1 MVKKNRQAVFITPHN
16 IYDLYGNG
24 GVKATQRNYELIKR
38 YFGEGNVH
46 LCILGTQKTSVN
58 LENTS
63 VFRQPKSNVEVLL
76 AALFGCKCYFP
87 WQEGKILK
95 TIKMKAPD
103 LIFVDSSL
111 LGRLIRKR
119 FYGKTIVFFH
129 NVEADYSWNK
139 VINEGTWHL
148 PGYWIARMN
157 EKCAVKKADRII
169 CLNRRDADKIE
180 KLYNRNADFYL
191 PITFDDKFDIKRVQ
205 CDYKKEIMFFGS
217 LFQPNQLG
225 IEWFMETVMTR
236 LENITL
242 NIVGKGFEKK
252 RKDYEKYKNVRVIG
266 SVEEPDEYY
275 YRHAVVIM
283 PIQYGAGMKVKTAE
297 AMMYGR
303 IILATDEAL
312 EGYEVENVE
321 GICRCNMADEYIT
334 KINNIF
340 SQQTIPAYQTAVR
353 DCFLEKYDTRR
364 IENKFFKMI
373 DNLLEIGLEK

>member
-1 MVKKNRQAVFITPHN
+1 
-16 IYDLYGNG
+16 
-24 GVKATQRNYELIKR
+24 
-38 YFGEGNVH
+38 
-46 LCILGTQKTSVN
+46 
-58 LENTS
+58 
-63 VFRQPKSNVEVLL
+63 
-76 AALFGCKCYFP
+76 
-87 WQEGKILK
+87 
-95 TIKMKAPD
+95 
-103 LIFVDSSL
+103 
-111 LGRLIRKR
+111 
-119 FYGKTIVFFH
+119 
-129 NVEADYSWNK
+129 
-139 VINEGTWHL
+139 
-148 PGYWIARMN
+148 
-157 EKCAVKKADRII
+157 
-169 CLNRRDADKIE
+169 
-180 KLYNRNADFYL
+180 
-191 PITFDDKFDIKRVQ
+191 
-205 CDYKKEIMFFGS
+205 MFFGS